1 MTPTEYT
8 AEDFTREL
16 PAEEYIRR
24 FRDAERIEGYCRQC
38 PNYGRSWGCPP
49 FDYDVAQRYMHPYKN
64 VLITATRLKPLDPSM
79 PFSEISRMILPER
92 RRLERRLL
100 ELERLHSGRSFA
112 YIGSC
117 LYCPAGSCTRPDGLP
132 CRHPDKV
139 RPSLEAC
146 GFDIARTTRELF
158 DMELKWSTDGK
169 VPEYLLLVCGFFH
182 NKPHIEWNE

>member
-1 MTPTEYT
+1 MKHTDYT

-16 PAEEYIRR
+16 PAEEYLNR
-24 FRDAERIEGYCRQC
+24 FRDKERIEGYCRQC

-49 FDYDVAQRYMHPYKN
+49 FDHDIAARHMRPYST
-64 VLITATRLKPLDPSM
+64 VLLTATRIVLSDPET
-79 PFSEISRMILPER
+79 PFTEVGRLILPER
-92 RRLERRLL
+92 RRLEQKLLDMERR
-100 ELERLHSGRSFA
+100 RGGRAFA
-112 YIGSC
+112 YIGTC
-117 LYCPAGSCTRPDGLP
+117 LYCPPGECTRPKGLP

-146 GFDIARTTRELF
+146 GFDIAQTTRELF
-158 DMELKWSTDGK
+158 GMELKWSDNGK